1 VLRGLF
7 DLAPA
12 AGGGGNA
19 GLVPLRIVVAF
30 GLVTLQA
37 LMAAT
42 AIGVTAR
49 LVVLEGA
56 VRFGAGLVTNTPGVR
71 LSLRVAPAL
80 AALVLVGGA
89 WSQSWGEGGFG
100 RIGGM
105 TVGTVGGIALFYV
118 LATDVQR
125 SLWRYVRGRRRA
137 DRRHLGSRA
146 VHRLVGGLERL

>member
-1 VLRGLF
+1 MTHWAYLYLLRVPLLAWLVLVGLAPLSVWGAAPLGPVLRGLF

-56 VRFGAGLVTNTPGVR
+56 VRFGAGLVTNTPGAR
-71 LSLRVAPAL
+71 RSLRGAPAL
-80 AALVLVGGA
+80 APAARGVGG
-89 WSQSWGEGGFG
+89 WCHSWCGA
-100 RIGGM
+100 R
-105 TVGTVGGIALFYV
+105 
-118 LATDVQR
+118 
-125 SLWRYVRGRRRA
+125 
-137 DRRHLGSRA
+137 
-146 VHRLVGGLERL
+146 